1 MIKHSLQFPLTLKM
15 LLFMAVSK
23 IKDFSNPV
31 EIWSPRTELEPQP
44 DPIDMLMVVGTD
56 RVGIKKFIS
65 SKLCLLFIILSMNAD
80 VDLVCRCPEFFD
92 PSKNWNVGL
101 NPLWLSN
108 TTIWNLEFWNS

>member
-44 DPIDMLMVVGTD
+44 DPIDILMVVGTD
-56 RVGIKKFIS
+56 RVGIKKFMS
-65 SKLCLLFIILSMNAD
+65 SK
-80 VDLVCRCPEFFD
+80 
-92 PSKNWNVGL
+92 
-101 NPLWLSN
+101 
-108 TTIWNLEFWNS
+108 WNSVYYLYSYLWMRMPTWI

>member
-44 DPIDMLMVVGTD
+44 DPIDILMVVGTD
-56 RVGIKKFIS
+56 RVGIKK
-65 SKLCLLFIILSMNAD
+65 SKRNSVYYRGDWSN
-80 VDLVCRCPEFFD
+80 CR
-92 PSKNWNVGL
+92 
-101 NPLWLSN
+101 
-108 TTIWNLEFWNS
+108 